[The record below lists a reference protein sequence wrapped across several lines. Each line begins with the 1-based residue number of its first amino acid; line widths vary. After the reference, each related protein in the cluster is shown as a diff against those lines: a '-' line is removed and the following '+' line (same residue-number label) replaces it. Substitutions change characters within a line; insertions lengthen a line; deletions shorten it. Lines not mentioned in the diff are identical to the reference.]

1 LKVTEEIFYYPGIN
15 FDSNIFLIKD
25 NQSDELT
32 VIDCGS
38 GFYFDRLIRSI
49 SRDGMNHK
57 KITRVILTHVHF
69 DHSGGLINFVRE
81 CAPKVLVFHLEAD
94 SIERGGNGL
103 LLAEQFGLEF
113 TPTKVHQR
121 IREEEI
127 IKAGSLNLKVMNT
140 PGHTIGSIC
149 LYDGDKKVLFSGDTV
164 FSHGSFGR
172 VDFPTGDPRQMV
184 QSLIRLSKLDVE
196 YLLCGHL
203 DIATK
208 NANEQIKLS
217 VQNTRLF
224 L

>member
-1 LKVTEEIFYYPGIN
+1 MKVTEEIFYFPGIN
-15 FDSNIFLIKD
+15 FDSNVFFIKD

-38 GFYFDRLIRSI
+38 GFYFDRLIKSI
-49 SRDGMNHK
+49 SRDGLNHK
-57 KITRVILTHVHF
+57 NITRIILTHVHF

-81 CAPKVLVFHLEAD
+81 YAPKVLVFHLEAD
-94 SIERGGNGL
+94 SIEKGGNGL
-103 LLAEQFGLEF
+103 LLAKQFGLEF

-121 IREEEI
+121 IHEQEI
-127 IKAGSLNLKVMNT
+127 IKAGSLNFKVLNT

-164 FSHGSFGR
+164 FSQGSFGR
-172 VDFPTGDPRQMV
+172 VDFPTGDSRQMV
-184 QSLIRLSKLDVE
+184 QSLVQLSKLDVE

-203 DIATK
+203 NIVTK

-217 VQNTRLF
+217 VKNARLF

>member
-1 LKVTEEIFYYPGIN
+1 LKVTEEIFYFPGIN
-15 FDSNIFLIKD
+15 FDSNVFFIKD

-38 GFYFDRLIRSI
+38 GFYFDRLIKSI
-49 SRDGMNHK
+49 SRDGLNHK
-57 KITRVILTHVHF
+57 NITRIILTHVHF

-81 CAPKVLVFHLEAD
+81 YAPKVLVFHLEAD
-94 SIERGGNGL
+94 SIEKGGNGL
-103 LLAEQFGLEF
+103 LLAKQFGLEF

-121 IREEEI
+121 IHEQEI
-127 IKAGSLNLKVMNT
+127 IKAGSLNFKVLNT

-164 FSHGSFGR
+164 FSQGSFGR
-172 VDFPTGDPRQMV
+172 VDFPTGDSRQMV
-184 QSLIRLSKLDVE
+184 QSLVQLSKLDVE

-203 DIATK
+203 NIVTK

-217 VQNTRLF
+217 VKNARLF